1 LADHLV
7 STIQSPYGNYAIT
20 TALETWGLDRCEPI
34 MVKIK
39 ENFAQYS
46 MHKFSSNVIEKCVER
61 ADATVVNEF
70 KGMILDGEGQT
81 MKMLLRSQHSFFIVQ
96 KIYMRLETEQDRDR
110 LLKLIGENLMHAGDK
125 LIKSKCVSLISKGP
139 VLEGQASS

>member
-1 LADHLV
+1 
-7 STIQSPYGNYAIT
+7 
-20 TALETWGLDRCEPI
+20 